1 MKRWFVIWMTM
12 LLLLGASALAE
23 ITSVEQ
29 LNRNGVKVGTELG
42 CAAELTIRQ
51 ELPEATLE
59 QYNDKNLGYVDV
71 ANGRLD
77 AFIFERMQMQKA
89 INAGVNGVRLLDENM
104 GDVVKVAVGVS
115 PVSGIPDLKGKINQF
130 IAELRTDGTLD
141 EMFERWAIDGNEEMP
156 KIDLPGRPE
165 LHLIVGTSGIVPPY
179 SYYVGTTL
187 NGYDIELAYR
197 LAAWLNADLEF
208 KVYDY
213 GAIVPA
219 ALSGD
224 VDCIIANL
232 NVTPERAEALPFSDT
247 LYEMGLGVMVR
258 GETPPQSPAA
268 TYGRVGVQT
277 GSSFDAIISEKMPD
291 AEAIYFNTKADLV
304 AALNGNKIDTF
315 VVDEPVAKILMRED
329 DRLTSLPDYLETF
342 SFALLFPKS
351 EAGEAL
357 RDQFN
362 GFIETLRA
370 DGTLDA
376 LEEKWFAEDED
387 AKTMPDVSAL
397 SAENGTLRVATEAG
411 YAPFEYIRDG
421 TVVGYDMELAARF
434 CEAFGYGLEIV
445 DMNFD
450 GILPSVQAGKCD
462 FAAAAITVTPER
474 AQTVL
479 FSEPYFSGGTVL
491 IVLKQSD
498 EKTPA
503 PGDYNGKRGG
513 VITGSFHDSVI
524 QEALPDSSISE
535 YKSYTDMVAALTDV
549 QTGQSGFME
558 SLSDSFNKTFLRE
571 DRWRLFLTGVQN
583 TLIITMLSI
592 LFGTALGFAV
602 YMLCRNGNPV
612 ANGITRF
619 CTWLVQGMP
628 MVVLLMILYYV
639 IFGSVSIGGIVVAII
654 GFAFTFGSAVYG
666 MLRMGVGAVDG
677 GQYEAAYALGY
688 SNCRTF
694 YRIILPQA
702 APHILPAYKG
712 EVVGL
717 IKATSIV
724 GYIAVQDLTK
734 MSDIVRSRTY
744 EAFFP
749 LIAVTI
755 IYLVLEGLIGFL
767 VSRIGVCFSPK
778 RRKPDEILKG
788 IRTDAQD

>member
-1 MKRWFVIWMTM
+1 MKRWFVFLMTM

-29 LNRNGVKVGTELG
+29 LNHGGIKVGTELG

-51 ELPEATLE
+51 ELPEAALE
-59 QYNDKNLGYVDV
+59 QYNDKNLGYADV

-77 AFIFERMQMQKA
+77 AFIFDRTQMLKA
-89 INAGVNGVRLLDENM
+89 IEGGVKGVRLLDENM
-104 GDVVKVAVGVS
+104 GDVVKVAVGIS
-115 PVSGIPDLKGKINQF
+115 PVSAIPDLERKINQF
-130 IAELRTDGTLD
+130 IAELRADGTLD
-141 EMFERWAIDGNEEMP
+141 EMYKRWVIDGNEEMP
-156 KIDLPGRPE
+156 KIDLPDRPE

-179 SYYVGTTL
+179 SYYVGTRL
-187 NGYDIELAYR
+187 NGHDVELAYR

-224 VDCIIANL
+224 VDCVIANL
-232 NVTPERAEALPFSDT
+232 NVTPERAEVLPFSDT
-247 LYEMGLGVMVR
+247 LYEVGVGVMVR
-258 GETPPQSPAA
+258 GETPTESPVA
-268 TYGRVGVQT
+268 TYRRVGIQT

-291 AEAIYFNTKADLV
+291 AEAVYFNTKADLV
-304 AALNGNKIDTF
+304 AALDGDKIDTF
-315 VVDEPVAKILMRED
+315 VVDEPVAKILMREN
-329 DRLTSLPDYLETF
+329 DRLTFLPDYLDTF
-342 SFALLFPKS
+342 SFALVFPNS
-351 EAGEAL
+351 DAGKAL

-362 GFIETLRA
+362 GFLETLRA

-376 LEEKWFAEDED
+376 LEEKWFSEDED
-387 AKTMPDVSAL
+387 AKTMPDIAAL
-397 SAENGTLRVATEAG
+397 SAENGTLRVATEAA
-411 YAPFEYIRDG
+411 YNPFEYMRDG
-421 TVVGYDMELAARF
+421 AVVGYDMELAARF
-434 CEAFGYGLEIV
+434 CEACGYGLEIV
-445 DMNFD
+445 DMSFES
-450 GILPSVQAGKCD
+450 ILPSVQAGKCD
-462 FAAAAITVTPER
+462 LAASAITVTPER
-474 AQTVL
+474 AQSIL
-479 FSEPYFSGGTVL
+479 FSEPYFYSGTVL
-491 IVLKQSD
+491 MVLKQSD
-498 EKTPA
+498 ENTIA
-503 PGDYNGKRGG
+503 PGDFNGK
-513 VITGSFHDSVI
+513 
-524 QEALPDSSISE
+524 
-535 YKSYTDMVAALTDV
+535 
-549 QTGQSGFME
+549 SGFLE
-558 SLSDSFNKTFLRE
+558 SLGDSFKKTFLRE
-571 DRWRLFLTGVQN
+571 NRWRLFLTGVMN
-583 TLIITMLSI
+583 TLIITILSI

-639 IFGSVSIGGIVVAII
+639 IFGSVSISGIAVAVI
-654 GFAFTFGSAVYG
+654 GFAFTFGSAVFG
-666 MLRMGVGAVDG
+666 LLRMGVGAVDG
-677 GQYEAAYALGY
+677 GQYEAACALGY
-688 SNCRTF
+688 SNRRTF

-734 MSDIVRSRTY
+734 MGDIVRSRTY

-755 IYLVLEGLIGFL
+755 IYFLLEGLIGFF
-767 VSRIGVCFSPK
+767 VSRISVCFNPK

-788 IRTDAQD
+788 IRIDGQD

>member
-23 ITSVEQ
+23 ITSVKQ
-29 LNRNGVKVGTELG
+29 LNRSDVKVGTELG

-130 IAELRTDGTLD
+130 IAELRADGTLD

-329 DRLTSLPDYLETF
+329 DRLTFLPDYLETF

-411 YAPFEYIRDG
+411 YAPFEYVRDG
-421 TVVGYDMELAARF
+421 KVVGYDMELAARF

-450 GILPSVQAGKCD
+450 GILSSVQAGKCD

-734 MSDIVRSRTY
+734 MGDIVRSRTY